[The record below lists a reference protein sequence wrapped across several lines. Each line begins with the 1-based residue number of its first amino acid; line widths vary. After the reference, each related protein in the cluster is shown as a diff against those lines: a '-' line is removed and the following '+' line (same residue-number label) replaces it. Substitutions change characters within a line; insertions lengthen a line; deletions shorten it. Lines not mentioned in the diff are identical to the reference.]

1 MQVSE
6 ILEMKKGIKAKLMAA
21 TSLLL
26 VSAILLSLTTYAWF
40 ILSTAPEV
48 TEMQTTAGANG
59 SLEIA
64 LQSGDTVSDIKNRV
78 GDSSAVGSL
87 KEANSTWGNVVDLS
101 GNIYGLQGL
110 SLLPARLNMNADG
123 TVSKSSPLIMPLFGQ
138 DGRISELANLNSM
151 RYDDGKKEYVA
162 DQNKHGV
169 LVYADDDSITNGSKD
184 EKRLDRQGLIDT
196 TREQIVKLRADLR
209 KDLVQT
215 MEDNQE
221 GISIILYNTVNLGSG
236 GNGSDTGNGDTWQ
249 PQNGEKYG
257 VDDYNCVLKLL
268 SSFSDIQAKSAKSVR
283 HALLACA
290 AADTTNYPK
299 NDETGEAKELS
310 DLYAKYQSLPLG
322 GSADDESETQETVY
336 KIAEINKNKLDKL
349 GSGQTAEQKSLIT
362 AYASVMSAAKSTTDV
377 RVRIKNA
384 QDGITTPKIKEMAEN
399 YENLGET
406 EKQSFSREITAS
418 ILKLFNFTAAISGD
432 IYVTD
437 EINKKNPPRTLWDEI
452 QSNIAEKYYKASE
465 DVKPSQL
472 PTRFYMLEGS
482 GLFSSLA
489 TLAGDFE
496 SGLIERTETWIFYT
510 YYYQTQIRASTATR
524 PNAGDVKWGD
534 TFGFDPDKNTGCLQ
548 SVYAA
553 TSGLKADGSVTYV
566 ITSAK
571 RVNAYGY
578 AVDLAFRSTESGKLF
593 LQQNAV
599 DRVTGETPDKTPEGR
614 LPSTSTTQ
622 GNGSTV
628 EFLLRKSTQE
638 YVEDDS
644 AAERAMALLKCL
656 RVAFLEDDGDWKLL
670 CVAKLDDGKDIV
682 FSDYSSSE
690 TVKVTGQLKL
700 YSAKCSASG
709 SLTLEERTDQ
719 SIVDLSPNNP
729 KGIKT
734 LVYLDGDE
742 VQNAFLTPDQPFS
755 LSGSINLQFA
765 TDAKDLKPMEYTDFI
780 IPEKEN
786 NKSEDREEGSGQ

>member
-64 LQSGDTVSDIKNRV
+64 LQSGDTAVDEIKNRV

-87 KEANSTWGNVVDLS
+87 KDANSTWGNVVDLS
-101 GNIYGLQGL
+101 GDTYGLQGL
-110 SLLPARLNMNADG
+110 SLLPARLNMNADNV
-123 TVSKSSPLIMPLFGQ
+123 TVSKSSPLKMPLFGQ

-162 DQNKHGV
+162 GQNDHGV
-169 LVYADDDSITNGSKD
+169 LVYADDESINNGTKD
-184 EKRLDRQGLIDT
+184 EKHLDRQGLINT
-196 TREQIVKLRADLR
+196 TRQQIQELRTSLR

-221 GISIILYNTVNLGSG
+221 GISIILYNTVNLGNG
-236 GNGSDTGNGDTWQ
+236 GNGSDIGSGILPGGNTA
-249 PQNGEKYG
+249 KYG
-257 VDDYNCVLKLL
+257 VDDYRCILKLL
-268 SSFSDIQAKSAKSVR
+268 SSFSGVQAKAAKSVR

-290 AADTTNYPK
+290 AADTTNYAT
-299 NDETGEAKELS
+299 NDTTNVSEKLSELYGEFLA
-310 DLYAKYQSLPLG
+310 LPIG
-322 GSADDESETQETVY
+322 GQNDDESDNNNARATVY
-336 KIAEINKNKLDKL
+336 SIAAKNKAELEKIANPTSVQIELLK
-349 GSGQTAEQKSLIT
+349 
-362 AYASVMSAAKSTTDV
+362 AYASVMNAADATTDV
-377 RVRIKNA
+377 QNRIQTA
-384 QDGITTPKIKEMAEN
+384 QDGLDKQRVKELANQDSLTSE
-399 YENLGET
+399 EELE
-406 EKQSFSREITAS
+406 FSRSVSTS
-418 ILKLFNFTAAISGD
+418 ILSLFDLASAQNGG

-437 EINKKNPPRTLWDEI
+437 EVNVNRHPRTLWEEM
-452 QSNIAEKYYKASE
+452 QSKSDEKYYKAYDDGE
-465 DVKPSQL
+465 PSQL
-472 PTRFYMLEGS
+472 PTHFYMLKGS

-496 SGLIERTETWIFYT
+496 SGEIKRTEELWGI
-510 YYYQTQIRASTATR
+510 YYYMTQIRATIAEKPS
-524 PNAGDVKWGD
+524 AGESVPWGY

-548 SVYAA
+548 AVYNA
-553 TSGLKADGSVTYV
+553 TSGLKANGIVTYV
-566 ITSAK
+566 ITSVDK
-571 RVNAYGY
+571 VNAYGY
-578 AVDLAFRSTESGKLF
+578 AMDLAFRSTGIGNLL

-599 DRVTGETPDKTPEGR
+599 DRVTGKAPANTPEGR

-628 EFLLRKSTQE
+628 EFLLRKSEQE
-638 YVEDDS
+638 YMDDDS
-644 AAERAMALLKCL
+644 AQERARELAKCL
-656 RVAFLEDDGDWKLL
+656 RIVFLEERGEWKLL
-670 CVAKLDDGKDIV
+670 CVAAVDENSIEV
-682 FSDYSSSE
+682 SDYLAKE

-700 YSAKCSASG
+700 YSAKYSASG
-709 SLTLEERTDQ
+709 SLTLEEKTDQ

-780 IPEKEN
+780 IPK
-786 NKSEDREEGSGQ
+786 KSEDGEEDGGQ